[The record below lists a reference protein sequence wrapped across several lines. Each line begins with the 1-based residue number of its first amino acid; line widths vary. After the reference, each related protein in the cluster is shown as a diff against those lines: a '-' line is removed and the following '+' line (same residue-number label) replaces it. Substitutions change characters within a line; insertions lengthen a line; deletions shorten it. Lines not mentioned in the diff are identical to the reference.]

1 VRRLI
6 STLVAIWMV
15 GAGMAWAQ
23 AFPPNEAGV
32 TMGHWHLNT
41 RDIEA
46 NKKIF
51 VTLGGTA
58 MKAGNFDVVRFP
70 GVIVYLHQ
78 NNAPPPTGGTVGT
91 VVNHVGFIVQNTQ
104 QAVAKWKAAGLDVL
118 PGGNGRTDQAFIVTP
133 DQLRIEILEDKNQR
147 FPIQHHHVHFNVR
160 ENQIPEI
167 QAWYAKVFGAKPGM
181 RGQNKAADLPGA
193 NLTFSATDMPT
204 VTTKGRVL
212 DHIGFDVQNLEAFT
226 KKLEAAGIKLDRPYT
241 KQDTGAALAFIYDPW
256 GTYIELN
263 ERVKPVYV
271 TVTQ

>member
-6 STLVAIWMV
+6 SAVWMV
-15 GAGMAWAQ
+15 CIVAAGTAWAQ

-41 RDIEA
+41 RDVEA

-51 VTLGGTA
+51 VGMGGTA

-91 VVNHVGFIVQNTQ
+91 VVNHVGFLVQNVQEAT
-104 QAVAKWKAAGLDVL
+104 ARWKAAGVPVL
-118 PGGNGRTDQAFIVTP
+118 PGGNNRTDQAFVVTP
-133 DQLRIEILEDKNQR
+133 DELRIEILEDKNQK
-147 FPIQHHHVHFNVR
+147 FPIQHHHIHFNVP
-160 ENQIPEI
+160 ESAIPEI
-167 QAWYAKVFGAKPGM
+167 QAWYAKTFGAKPGM
-181 RGQNKAADLPGA
+181 RGQNKAADIPGA
-193 NLTFSATDMPT
+193 NLTFSATTTPT

-212 DHIGFDVQNLEAFT
+212 DHIGFDVKNLEAFC

-241 KQDTGAALAFIYDPW
+241 KNPQTGGALAFIYDPW

-263 ERVKPVYV
+263 ERPNPL
-271 TVTQ
+271 

>member
-1 VRRLI
+1 MKRLI
-6 STLVAIWMV
+6 STLTAIWML

-51 VTLGGTA
+51 VTLGGEA

-78 NNAPPPTGGTVGT
+78 NNVPPPTGGTVGS

-104 QAVAKWKAAGLDVL
+104 ASVAKWKAAGLAVL
-118 PGGNGRTDQAFIVTP
+118 PGNNGRTDQAFVETP
-133 DQLRIEILEDKNQR
+133 DGLRIEILEDKNQR
-147 FPIQHHHVHFNVR
+147 FPIQHHHVHFFVPKAAV
-160 ENQIPEI
+160 PEI
-167 QAWYAKVFGAKPGM
+167 QAWYAKHFGAKPGT
-181 RGQNKAADLPGA
+181 RGQFQAADIPGV
-193 NLTFSATDMPT
+193 NLSFTPSDEPT

-212 DHIGFDVQNLEAFT
+212 DHIGFDVQNLEAFV
-226 KKLEAAGIKLDRPYT
+226 KKLQSNGVKIDRPFT
-241 KQDTGAALAFIYDPW
+241 PNQQGGGLAFVYDPW

-263 ERVKPVYV
+263 QRPNAVYV
-271 TVTQ
+271 TQ